1 MAVTSGLAGADRV
14 SVTVMRAPVT
24 LARAV
29 ASVTRVSVTVMRAPV
44 TGTRVSVGVAR
55 AVGPVVVR

>member
-1 MAVTSGLAGADRV
+1 VPVAVTSGLAGAD
-14 SVTVMRAPVT
+14 
-24 LARAV
+24 
-29 ASVTRVSVTVMRAPV
+29 RVSVTVMRAPV